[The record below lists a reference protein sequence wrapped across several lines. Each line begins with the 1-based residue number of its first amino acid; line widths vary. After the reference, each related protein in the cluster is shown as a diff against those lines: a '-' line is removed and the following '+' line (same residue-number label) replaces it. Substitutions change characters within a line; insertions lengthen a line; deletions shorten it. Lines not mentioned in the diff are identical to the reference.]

1 MTPTVQGE
9 TLVYRQ
15 DGQDLLLPVDTVAWF
30 AWLETASTFSFV
42 SETGRFTARREQAGH
57 KRGGWYWKAYRKQHG
72 KLSSRYLGKSETV
85 TLARLQTVAQ
95 ALADA
100 LVETAPDTDA
110 DAAVLPA
117 QAAAQRL
124 RSDALTPLLAT
135 KLHRPLLRANL
146 VRRPHLAERL
156 TQGVMGPLTLVSA
169 PAGFGKTTLL
179 AQWLAESGMPVAWLS
194 LEPGDNEP
202 VRFLSYLIAALQ
214 TLDPHLGAE
223 ALTLLQMPQQARTE
237 TVLTMLTNDVGS
249 YGHDGGDFVL
259 ILDDYHVIDAKP
271 VDLALTFL
279 VEHLPPQMHLIIA
292 TREDPLL
299 PLARLR
305 ARGELTELRAADLR
319 FTPSEAAEFL
329 NSVMGLNLSP
339 GNIAA
344 LEDRT
349 EGWIAG
355 LQLAAL
361 SMRGR
366 EDIPEF
372 IRAFTGDHRYILD
385 YLVEEV
391 LTRQPE
397 PVRSFLLQ
405 TAILDRLSGLLCDAV
420 TGQEK
425 GNVRLEALEHGNF
438 FVVALDDTRHW
449 YRYHHLFAEVLS
461 AHLLA
466 EQPDQVATLHRRA
479 SEWYERH
486 GSAVDAI
493 RHALS
498 ACDFARA
505 ADLVELG
512 VLAMLRSRQ
521 EATLLDWLKVL
532 PDEVLRCRP
541 VLSVAYAHVLLSSGE
556 REGVE
561 ERLRD
566 AERWLDTTAE
576 MRGLASAPAA
586 TMVVVDEEE
595 FGHLPATI
603 AIARAGLALTRGDV
617 QGTVTYARRALDLA
631 PEDAHLTRGSAAAL
645 LGLASWTS
653 GDLEAAHRSYADG
666 IASLQKAGNISDS
679 LGCAIAVADIQMV
692 QGRLHEVMHTY
703 ERALQRALEQ
713 GTPPLRGT
721 ADMYVGMSGL
731 HRERNDLHTAT
742 QHLLRSKE
750 LGEHTGLP
758 QNRYRWCVAMARI
771 REAQGD
777 LNSALDLLGEA
788 ERLYVGD
795 FSPNVRPIAAS
806 VSRVWVAQGNVGE
819 ALDWVRE
826 RGLSVSDEPS
836 YLREFEHIT
845 LARVLLARSTSNR
858 ADRSIHEAVGLLER
872 LLQAAEEGE
881 RTGSVIE
888 ILVLQALAH
897 QRQGDIPAALRPL
910 SQALSLAEPEGYVR
924 MFVDEG
930 PPMALLLEAAAKHGI
945 APNYVRHLL
954 TAFGCASDSTPV
966 KQGLIEPL
974 SERELEVLRLLATG
988 LNGPEIARELVVSLN
1003 TMRTHTKNIY
1013 SKLGVND
1020 RRAAVRRAKELDLF
1034 S

>member
-1 MTPTVQGE
+1 MPT
-9 TLVYRQ
+9 
-15 DGQDLLLPVDTVAWF
+15 
-30 AWLETASTFSFV
+30 SI
-42 SETGRFTARREQAGH
+42 
-57 KRGGWYWKAYRKQHG
+57 
-72 KLSSRYLGKSETV
+72 
-85 TLARLQTVAQ
+85 
-95 ALADA
+95 
-100 LVETAPDTDA
+100 
-110 DAAVLPA
+110 
-117 QAAAQRL
+117 
-124 RSDALTPLLAT
+124 LAT
-135 KLHRPLLRANL
+135 KLYLPRLRPNVVSRPRLL
-146 VRRPHLAERL
+146 ERL
-156 TQGVMGPLTLVSA
+156 NAGLHRKLTLIAA
-169 PAGFGKTTLL
+169 PAGFGKTTLVSE
-179 AQWLAESGMPVAWLS
+179 WVEGIDRPTAWLS
-194 LEPGDNEP
+194 LDEGENDPT
-202 VRFLSYLIAALQ
+202 RFLAYLVTALQ
-214 TLDPHLGAE
+214 TIAATLGEGVLGVLQSSQPPPPE
-223 ALTLLQMPQQARTE
+223 AILTALLNEITTLPDQ
-237 TVLTMLTNDVGS
+237 
-249 YGHDGGDFVL
+249 FVL
-259 ILDDYHVIDAKP
+259 VLDDYHVLDAKP

-279 VEHLPPQMHLIIA
+279 VEHLPPQMHLVIA

-405 TAILDRLSGLLCDAV
+405 TAILDRLSGSLCDAV

-479 SEWYERH
+479 SEWYEQQ

-493 RHALS
+493 RHAL
-498 ACDFARA
+498 AAADFARA

-617 QGTVTYARRALDLA
+617 PGTVTYARRALDLA

-666 IASLQKAGNISDS
+666 IASLQKAGNISDA

-692 QGRLHEVMHTY
+692 QGRLHEAMHTY

-713 GTPPLRGT
+713 GTPTLRGT

-731 HRERNDLHTAT
+731 HRERNDLHTAR

-771 REAQGD
+771 RQAQGD
-777 LNSALDLLGEA
+777 LNSALDLLHEA

-881 RTGSVIE
+881 RTESVIE
-888 ILVLQALAH
+888 ILVLQALANLL
-897 QRQGDIPAALRPL
+897 QGDIPAALVPL
-910 SQALSLAEPEGYVR
+910 QQALSLAEPEGYVR

-954 TAFGCASDSTPV
+954 TAFGSAEDRTPV

-1034 S
+1034 